1 MSYLSNILE
10 QPQILRSV
18 TTAYKE
24 SSAWSHL
31 YQFWAAQPSCRLVL
45 TGLGASFN
53 ALYPLRYYLHQQ
65 GIAALH
71 LDTGELIHY
80 LPQMLALPQPL
91 MLVVVS
97 QSGESVE
104 IKRLLEQLSELRT
117 EVKPWVVSV
126 TNIAGNALAQQSDL
140 ALYTQAGAEVGV
152 ATKTYTSTLAVL
164 HWLGRALMQAP
175 SASRTVSAKQ
185 RSPDPQAYLDVL
197 HAAQQCEELLQ
208 DWESKLEPAVAAVQ
222 QATSFALVARGP
234 SIASACNGALVLQ
247 EAARKPAA
255 GFVGS
260 QFRHGPMELLSPQL
274 ATLLFTL
281 PGRTLALSQG
291 MAKDICDRGG
301 CLVTIG
307 SQVPGLNNPHIP
319 LPEMDEWVSPM
330 VNIVGVQLLVAKLA
344 EAAGITPG
352 NFQWAGKVIQQE

>member
-18 TTAYKE
+18 TAAYKE
-24 SSAWSHL
+24 SPDWDRLS
-31 YQFWAAQPSCRLVL
+31 QFWTAHPSCRLVL

-97 QSGESVE
+97 QSGESIE
-104 IKRLLEQLSELRT
+104 IKRLLEQLSGLRA

-126 TNIAGNALAQQSDL
+126 TNIAGNALAQHSDL
-140 ALYTQAGAEVGV
+140 ALFAQAGAEVGV

-164 HWLGRALMQAP
+164 HWLGRALMPALGVE
-175 SASRTVSAKQ
+175 RTLSAK

-197 HAAQQCEELLQ
+197 QAAQQCEALLQ
-208 DWESKLEPAVAAVQ
+208 NWESKLEPAVAAVQ
-222 QATSFALVARGP
+222 QVTSFALVARGP

-307 SQVPGLNNPHIP
+307 SKVPGLTNAHIP

-330 VNIVGVQLLVAKLA
+330 VDIVAIQLLVAKLA

>member
-10 QPQILRSV
+10 QPQILRAVTSV
-18 TTAYKE
+18 YKE
-24 SSAWSHL
+24 SSEWECLAA
-31 YQFWAAQPSCRLVL
+31 FWAAHPSCRLVL

-53 ALYPLRYYLHQQ
+53 ALYPLRYTLHQQ

-71 LDTGELIHY
+71 LDTGELVHY
-80 LPQMLALPQPL
+80 LPEMLTRPEPL

-97 QSGESVE
+97 QSGESIE
-104 IKRLLEQLSELRT
+104 IKKLLALLGELRA
-117 EVKPWVVSV
+117 EIRAEIKPWVVSV
-126 TNIAGNALAQQSDL
+126 TNLPGNALAQQSDL
-140 ALYTQAGAEVGV
+140 ALFTQAGTEVGV

-164 HWLGRALMQAP
+164 HWLGRVL
-175 SASRTVSAKQ
+175 T
-185 RSPDPQAYLDVL
+185 RSLDPQAYLDVL
-197 HAAQQCEELLQ
+197 QAAQQCEALLQ
-208 DWESKLEPAVAAVQ
+208 NWESLLEPAFDAVREAA
-222 QATSFALVARGP
+222 SFALVARGP

-260 QFRHGPMELLSPQL
+260 QFRHGPMEMLSPQL

-301 CLVTIG
+301 MLVTIG
-307 SQVPGLNNPHIP
+307 CKVSGLSNAHVP
-319 LPEMDEWVSPM
+319 LPEMNEWVSPM
-330 VNIVGVQLLVAKLA
+330 VNIVVVQLLVAKLA
-344 EAAGITPG
+344 GSAGIVPG
-352 NFQWAGKVIQQE
+352 EFRWAGKVIQQE

>member
-18 TTAYKE
+18 TAVYKE
-24 SSAWSHL
+24 SPDWDRLS
-31 YQFWAAQPSCRLVL
+31 QFWTAHPSCRLVL

-97 QSGESVE
+97 QSGESIE
-104 IKRLLEQLSELRT
+104 IKRLLEHLSGLRA

-126 TNIAGNALAQQSDL
+126 TNMAGNTLAQHSNL
-140 ALYTQAGAEVGV
+140 ALFTQAGAEVGV

-164 HWLGRALMQAP
+164 HWLGRAL
-175 SASRTVSAKQ
+175 VSAAG
-185 RSPDPQAYLDVL
+185 SPDPQAYLDVL
-197 HAAQQCEELLQ
+197 YAAQQCEELLQ
-208 DWESKLEPAVAAVQ
+208 DWEMQLEPAFATVK

-281 PGRTLALSQG
+281 PGRTLALSQS

-307 SQVPGLNNPHIP
+307 TQVPGLANPHIP
-319 LPEMDEWVSPM
+319 LPEMDEWISPM
-330 VNIVGVQLLVAKLA
+330 VDIVAVQLLVAKLA
-344 EAAGITPG
+344 KAAGITPG

>member
-10 QPQILRSV
+10 QPQILRAVTSV
-18 TTAYKE
+18 YKE
-24 SSAWSHL
+24 SSEWECLAA
-31 YQFWAAQPSCRLVL
+31 FWAVHPSCRLVL

-53 ALYPLRYYLHQQ
+53 ALYPLRYTLHQQ

-80 LPQMLALPQPL
+80 LPEMLTQPEPL
-91 MLVVVS
+91 MVVVVS

-104 IKRLLEQLSELRT
+104 IKKLLAQLGELRT
-117 EVKPWVVSV
+117 GLRAGVKPWVVSV
-126 TNIAGNALAQQSDL
+126 TNIPGNALAQQSDL
-140 ALYTQAGAEVGV
+140 ALFTQAGTEVGV

-164 HWLGRALMQAP
+164 HWLGRVLTG
-175 SASRTVSAKQ
+175 SL
-185 RSPDPQAYLDVL
+185 DPQAYLDVL
-197 HAAQQCEELLQ
+197 QAAQQCEDLLQ
-208 DWESKLEPAVAAVQ
+208 NWESLLEPAFDAVRE
-222 QATSFALVARGP
+222 ATSFALVARGP

-260 QFRHGPMELLSPQL
+260 QFRHGPMEMLSPQL

-291 MAKDICDRGG
+291 MAKDIDDRGG
-301 CLVTIG
+301 TLVTIG
-307 SQVPGLNNPHIP
+307 TKVSGLDNAHIP
-319 LPEMDEWVSPM
+319 LPEMNEWVSPM
-330 VNIVGVQLLVAKLA
+330 VDIVVVQLLVAKLA
-344 EAAGITPG
+344 EAAGIVPG
-352 NFQWAGKVIQQE
+352 EFRWAGKVIQQE

>member
-18 TTAYKE
+18 TAAYKE
-24 SSAWSHL
+24 SSDWERL
-31 YQFWAAQPSCRLVL
+31 GTFWAKHPSCRLVL

-53 ALYPLRYYLHQQ
+53 ALYPLRYYFHQQ
-65 GIAALH
+65 GIGALH

-80 LPQMLALPQPL
+80 LPEMLTLPQPL

-97 QSGESVE
+97 QSGESIE
-104 IKRLLEQLSELRT
+104 IKRLLEQLLQLRS
-117 EVKPWVVSV
+117 EVKPWIVSV
-126 TNIAGNALAQQSDL
+126 TNLPGNALAQHSDL
-140 ALYTQAGAEVGV
+140 ALFTQAGAEVGV

-164 HWLGRALMQAP
+164 HWLGRALGDAF
-175 SASRTVSAKQ
+175 SLG
-185 RSPDPQAYLDVL
+185 RSPNPQSYLDVL
-197 HAAQQCEELLQ
+197 QAAHQCENLLQ
-208 DWESKLEPAVAAVQ
+208 NWESLLEPAFDAVQ

-247 EAARKPAA
+247 EAARKPAS

-260 QFRHGPMELLSPQL
+260 QFRHGPMEMLSPQL

-291 MAKDICDRGG
+291 MAKDIFDRGG
-301 CLVTIG
+301 NLVTIG
-307 SQVPGLNNPHIP
+307 TQVPGLNNVHIP
-319 LPEMDEWVSPM
+319 LPDMDEWVSPM
-330 VNIVGVQLLVAKLA
+330 VDIVVVQLLVAKLA
-344 EAAGITPG
+344 EAAGIIPG
-352 NFQWAGKVIQQE
+352 EFRWAGKVIAQE

>member
-18 TTAYKE
+18 TAAYKE
-24 SSAWSHL
+24 STDWDRLS
-31 YQFWAAQPSCRLVL
+31 QFWIAHPSCRLVL

-97 QSGESVE
+97 QSGESIE
-104 IKRLLEQLSELRT
+104 IKRLLEQLSELRA

-126 TNIAGNALAQQSDL
+126 TNIAGNALAQHSDL
-140 ALYTQAGAEVGV
+140 ALFTQAGAEVGV

-175 SASRTVSAKQ
+175 G
-185 RSPDPQAYLDVL
+185 SPDPQAYLDVL
-197 HAAQQCEELLQ
+197 QAAQQCEALLQ
-208 DWESKLEPAVAAVQ
+208 DWESQLEPAFAAVQ

-274 ATLLFTL
+274 AILLFTL
-281 PGRTLALSQG
+281 PGRTLTLSQN

-301 CLVTIG
+301 GLVTIG
-307 SQVPGLNNPHIP
+307 SQVPGLTNPHIP

-330 VNIVGVQLLVAKLA
+330 VNIVAVQLLVAKLA

>member
-18 TTAYKE
+18 TAAYKE
-24 SSAWSHL
+24 SPAWDRLS
-31 YQFWAAQPSCRLVL
+31 QFWTAHPSCRLVL

-80 LPQMLALPQPL
+80 LPQMLTLPQPL

-97 QSGESVE
+97 QSGESIE
-104 IKRLLEQLSELRT
+104 IKRLLEQLSGLRA

-126 TNIAGNALAQQSDL
+126 TNIAGNALAQHSDL
-140 ALYTQAGAEVGV
+140 ALFTQAGAEVGV

-164 HWLGRALMQAP
+164 HWLGRALVPTAG
-175 SASRTVSAKQ
+175 
-185 RSPDPQAYLDVL
+185 SPDPQAYLDVL
-197 HAAQQCEELLQ
+197 QAAQQCEVLLQ
-208 DWESKLEPAVAAVQ
+208 DWETQLEPVFEAVQ

-281 PGRTLALSQG
+281 PGRTLALGQS

-307 SQVPGLNNPHIP
+307 TQVTGLTNPHIP
-319 LPEMDEWVSPM
+319 LPEMDEWVSPII
-330 VNIVGVQLLVAKLA
+330 NIVGVQLLAAKLA
-344 EAAGITPG
+344 EATGITPG

>member
-18 TTAYKE
+18 TAVYKE
-24 SSAWSHL
+24 SPDWDRLS
-31 YQFWAAQPSCRLVL
+31 QFWIAHPSCRLVL

-97 QSGESVE
+97 QSGESIE
-104 IKRLLEQLSELRT
+104 IKRLLEQLSGLRT

-126 TNIAGNALAQQSDL
+126 TNIVGNTLAQHSNL
-140 ALYTQAGAEVGV
+140 ALFTQAGAEVGV

-164 HWLGRALMQAP
+164 HWLGRAL
-175 SASRTVSAKQ
+175 VSAAGA
-185 RSPDPQAYLDVL
+185 PDPQDYLDVL
-197 HAAQQCEELLQ
+197 YAAQQCEELLQ
-208 DWESKLEPAVAAVQ
+208 DWETQLEPAFAAVK

-247 EAARKPAA
+247 EAARKPAT

-274 ATLLFTL
+274 ATFLFTL
-281 PGRTLALSQG
+281 PGRTLALSQS

-307 SQVPGLNNPHIP
+307 TQVPGLTSPHIP
-319 LPEMDEWVSPM
+319 LPEMDEWISPM
-330 VNIVGVQLLVAKLA
+330 VNIVAVQLLVEKLA
-344 EAAGITPG
+344 KAAGITPG